1 MTDEN
6 DNNQGNVSESGDVL
20 GQVSKSKSRS
30 NAGASNNKVL
40 RSISKSTHNIDMRT
54 STLHKDAIKI
64 ISSMKSM
71 NASNFSDAVDS
82 AAHGGKGKKSS
93 KTGKSSHSFNSS
105 TSSHDSDE
113 DIEPKK
119 IDPKK
124 YVSDKAKGAFKDAI
138 DGFEEELCEYLGIP
152 YIGDDVGGAIKNQL
166 DGWAKNLSDALNV
179 PVEDLSKTVAK
190 DVTKAYLDK
199 NPKLATMSKKITD
212 WYKGGFDSARDQ
224 AKKAWD
230 DAVSGMETEEFQESF
245 KWDNIF
251 NTKSSSSHTPKEQE
265 SSARTPKEQAEED
278 LAAEKQ
284 EAENK
289 SSRKRQKGKR
299 QKGKLQRFDSGRDR
313 ERVDSSGER
322 ERVDSGGSVSDI
334 ASNLRDKAL
343 DDVKDAAVDAAKD
356 GAAKALKT
364 GDVSALISGLKGAT
378 GAIKVAAPQLIVAT
392 TVLTALDAIT
402 DEFGVFVKRFSAGF
416 ERAKKTYNRWDESRK
431 KQFEEQ
437 DKRLQADIRTYIET
451 PFKIL
456 EDAANKVYSVWDSAL
471 QTINGTQGYDKAGLQ
486 DLMTAYASR
495 LRSEGLSDVV
505 GTTDVT
511 TMLESILNQGL
522 SGKVA
527 EEFAYQATVLRK
539 AIPTEDFTSYAQAYA
554 SLASSYMALGNSQQ
568 DALKYANSQL
578 QLFASN
584 ILTASREV
592 SGGFTSSLTGVSG
605 LFNDIVKIAQTG
617 KSTDTSGISSALSIV
632 QAVAGQV
639 SSDVGTSL
647 VNKIVDAAVGGNDS
661 NLVALRSL
669 AGTGASNTAF
679 LQALVRNPNHVLAN
693 LFSGLESMFDKST
706 DNYMEVA
713 YSLSDT
719 FDISADALARIDW
732 AKLVSEL
739 RSNTS
744 SNANLEKNMKLLAS
758 GETTTSAESQRLAQI
773 NQYMIDQGLSYVLDN
788 EAARQIQQHMWDQEI
803 AAQLQE
809 TTYAVDFAGGAREM
823 KESVISL
830 LGNIV
835 KILTAG
841 VSVPA
846 TYLTNSDEY
855 LALKEDLK
863 NMIQAGKVGN
873 GNETAYKK
881 LTTYKYTDLAKLG
894 EEPNL
899 MQYWGKDSL
908 YFGTKATDN
917 IALSLTKAITSS
929 APDSKYSWG
938 QTGKSALQAISS
950 YKAAPYDLPGIQSF
964 GQSTEMESQSATKM
978 SDWVD
983 AMKSYIS
990 EGKTYQDWYNS
1001 ASDYGFSDIDSTL
1014 SDLGYSQQ
1022 DLQNMY
1028 LDAST
1033 DYAVQ
1038 QEVARRAQESQFY
1051 SDAIGW
1057 IESTYPTD
1065 RENWNLKY
1073 DTNVASW
1080 FTTFTE
1086 QMSSW
1091 QTLYTDTM
1099 TAFTEHLDMN
1109 FKSWTELYTEYTDET
1124 HKFQKSQI
1132 NQFDESFINDFLY
1145 EWKDYYIG
1153 NHTHYR
1159 ESTSF
1164 DSAIHTINS
1173 EKSQTG
1179 EAVLALAQSL
1189 TKDYKDLADPAVQT
1203 NVLLGQVVILL
1214 QSILTAQTSGSG
1226 LTLPTALSALGLNI
1240 GNKGN

>member
-6 DNNQGNVSESGDVL
+6 DNNQGSVSESGDVL
-20 GQVSKSKSRS
+20 GQVSKSKSKS
-30 NAGASNNKVL
+30 NAAASNNKVL

-54 STLHKDAIKI
+54 STLHKDALKI
-64 ISSMKSM
+64 LSSMKGM

-105 TSSHDSDE
+105 TSSHDPDE
-113 DIEPKK
+113 DIDPKK

-138 DGFEEELCEYLGIP
+138 DGFEEELCDYLGIP

-166 DGWAKNLSDALNV
+166 NGWAKNLSDALNV

-212 WYKGGFDSARDQ
+212 WYKGGLDSARDQ

-230 DAVSGMETEEFQESF
+230 GAISGMETEEFQESF

-251 NTKSSSSHTPKEQE
+251 NTSGNNQKKASSD
-265 SSARTPKEQAEED
+265 RTPKEQAEED
-278 LAAEKQ
+278 LSAEKQ

-289 SSRKRQKGKR
+289 SSGKRKNGKR
-299 QKGKLQRFDSGRDR
+299 QNGKR
-313 ERVDSSGER
+313 ERDDSS
-322 ERVDSGGSVSDI
+322 GSVSDI
-334 ASNLRDKAL
+334 ASDLRDKAI

-416 ERAKKTYNRWDESRK
+416 ERAKKTYNRWDESRQ
-431 KQFEEQ
+431 KQLKLQ
-437 DKRLQADIRTYIET
+437 DERIQADIRTYIET

-456 EDAANKVYSVWDSAL
+456 EEAANKIYSVWDSAL

-495 LRSEGLSDVV
+495 LRAEGLSDVV

-539 AIPTEDFTSYAQAYA
+539 AIPTEDFTPYAQAYA

-679 LQALVRNPNHVLAN
+679 LQALVRNPNYVLAN

-739 RSNTS
+739 RNNTS
-744 SNANLEKNMKLLAS
+744 SNANLEKNMKLLSS
-758 GETTTSAESQRLAQI
+758 GETTTSAEAQRLAQI

-788 EAARQIQQHMWDQEI
+788 EAARQIQQHMWDMERE
-803 AAQLQE
+803 ARMQE
-809 TTYAVDFAGGAREM
+809 TTYAVDFAGGARESM
-823 KESVISL
+823 SSIGSL
-830 LGNIV
+830 LGNII

-841 VSVPA
+841 LSVPA
-846 TYLTNSDEY
+846 TYLTNSDDY

-863 NMIQAGKVGN
+863 NLIQAGKVGN

-881 LTTYKYTDLAKLG
+881 LTTYKYKDLAKLG

-899 MQYWGKDSL
+899 LQMWGKDSH
-908 YFGTKATDN
+908 YFGTKGTDN
-917 IALSLTKAITSS
+917 IALSLSQAVSSS

-938 QTGKSALQAISS
+938 KTGKSVLQAISN
-950 YKAAPYDLPGIQSF
+950 YKAAPYDLPGIQAY
-964 GQSTEMESQSATKM
+964 GQSPEMESQSATKM

-1057 IESTYPTD
+1057 IENTYPAD
-1065 RENWNLKY
+1065 YENWNLKY

-1099 TAFTEHLDMN
+1099 TALTEHLDMN

-1240 GNKGN
+1240 GNKGD